1 MTETDATTTTELSA
15 RVSPKRT
22 ANKRTQAKRRKS
34 QSSSSGSAK
43 LKTSRTSGTRIA
55 GKKPT
60 TIEEARLELLRVV
73 CSESRE
79 ITHQIVVRA
88 KEGNHLCAKF
98 LFEAVGL
105 CDIKADEM
113 EEGGDRESFARLLLK
128 QWQLPQPNADC
139 EVTIVPEQVPA
150 VLAVEEAPVKS

>member
-1 MTETDATTTTELSA
+1 M
-15 RVSPKRT
+15 
-22 ANKRTQAKRRKS
+22 AKRASCARFV
-34 QSSSSGSAK
+34 
-43 LKTSRTSGTRIA
+43 
-55 GKKPT
+55 GKKT
-60 TIEEARLELLRVV
+60 ATITLEEARLELLRVV

-79 ITHQIVVRA
+79 ITEKLVVRA
-88 KEGNHLCAKF
+88 REGNHLCAKF

-128 QWQLPQPNADC
+128 QWQLPAQPGATR
-139 EVTIVPEQVPA
+139 EVTEVPEQAPA